1 MSKKDDILQAA
12 MKLFAAKGYEK
23 SSMAEVAAITGTTNS
38 NIFYHY
44 RTKEDILIAILRK
57 VKEDLLEAFQA
68 ETTAR
73 HFENGLAMVEGLVA
87 AYLSLSSTQR
97 DWFMLLHH
105 RFPYEMAAAN
115 PVCREHLEA
124 IYASII
130 DLFEQGIRRGREDGS
145 IAPRASNKGAMILFA
160 MVDGVVRYN
169 TYNLYHADSLFGE
182 LIQSCRRM
190 LQANHCPS

>member
-23 SSMAEVAAITGTTNS
+23 SSMAEVATITGTTNS

-57 VKEDLLEAFQA
+57 VKEDLLEAFRA
-68 ETTAR
+68 EITVR
-73 HFENGLAMVEGLVA
+73 HFDNGLAMVEGLVA
-87 AYLSLSSTQR
+87 AYLNLSSTQR

-105 RFPYEMAAAN
+105 RFPYEMAAVN

-145 IAPRASNKGAMILFA
+145 IAPTASHKGAMILFA
-160 MVDGVVRYN
+160 MVD
-169 TYNLYHADSLFGE
+169 
-182 LIQSCRRM
+182 
-190 LQANHCPS
+190 